1 MNVVR
6 MAPETAQRA
15 VLNRVRLHR
24 RFLAELPVRCLI
36 QENEETFREVVGHTG
51 NVGLCGILTWLPETL
66 APGTLFRIHLGLPQ
80 GTVIAEGKVIWQ
92 DDDKVGNRPIP
103 HGVQLLRFVEDAGGV
118 QYRRF
123 LGQTAASN
131 CP

>member
-1 MNVVR
+1 M
-6 MAPETAQRA
+6 
-15 VLNRVRLHR
+15 
-24 RFLAELPVRCLI
+24 
-36 QENEETFREVVGHTG
+36 
-51 NVGLCGILTWLPETL
+51 PETL

-131 CP
+131 YP